1 MVAFIIRRLILTA
14 VVVIIVSFISF
25 LLIHIM
31 PGDPAAAMLGLDAR
45 PEQIQALRHELWLD
59 RPFLVQYIHWIDNL
73 VHGDLGDSLMYRDP
87 ISSVLAQRLP
97 ITLYLAFLA
106 FILSNILGI
115 TLGTI
120 CAVKRGGVLDQL
132 LSVAA
137 NIGIAIPVF
146 WLGLLGIY
154 FFGYRL
160 GWLPLQGWTSPFD
173 NFVLSLKQSIM
184 PVVLLA
190 VPGIAMMTRQ
200 SRSSMLEVIRQDYI
214 RTAFAK
220 GLKERI
226 VILRHALKNSL
237 IPVITLMGLQLRVLI
252 GAPVLVETVFNIPG
266 IGRMLVLGAFNKDFL
281 VVQAGVLIIGTIVC
295 LTNLLVDVSYGWL
308 DPRVRFQ

>member
-1 MVAFIIRRLILTA
+1 LVAFIIRRLILTA

>member
-154 FFGYRL
+154 FF
-160 GWLPLQGWTSPFD
+160 WL
-173 NFVLSLKQSIM
+173 
-184 PVVLLA
+184 
-190 VPGIAMMTRQ
+190 
-200 SRSSMLEVIRQDYI
+200 
-214 RTAFAK
+214 
-220 GLKERI
+220 
-226 VILRHALKNSL
+226 
-237 IPVITLMGLQLRVLI
+237 
-252 GAPVLVETVFNIPG
+252 
-266 IGRMLVLGAFNKDFL
+266 
-281 VVQAGVLIIGTIVC
+281 
-295 LTNLLVDVSYGWL
+295 
-308 DPRVRFQ
+308 